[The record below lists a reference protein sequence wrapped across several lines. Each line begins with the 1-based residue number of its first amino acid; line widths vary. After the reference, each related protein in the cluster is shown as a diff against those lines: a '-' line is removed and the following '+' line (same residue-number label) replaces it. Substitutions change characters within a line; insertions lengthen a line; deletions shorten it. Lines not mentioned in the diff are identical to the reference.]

1 MGVTALAGLALQR
14 QYLKQVN
21 LKDWNTAF
29 WLTLI
34 GNLIQ
39 PWCLF
44 SAVQYAGVALA
55 ATFFG
60 LIPVLVALIANERDK
75 RKGKKYL
82 PLSKLI
88 LPLSV
93 IFIGLIL
100 ANFEG
105 LINVL
110 EDYKSNPNFLIGVI
124 YSVLSTAMWTW
135 YPIRNADWLL
145 DHPKISP
152 VFFTSMQCS
161 LLLPFGIVLYVALW
175 LFSRDLKELSQKVP
189 TAVAGPMLVFET
201 IFSVTWGCV
210 YARAFP
216 TTTLFIGMVLLVSGV
231 VYTLMLFN
239 SLNEPVV
246 SEAESSAGGM

>member
-1 MGVTALAGLALQR
+1 MLIGISFGLAACVLWGFTYLLPLLLPDYPTTYISVARGIVMGVTALAGLALQR

-135 YPIRNADWLL
+135 YPIRNAD
-145 DHPKISP
+145 
-152 VFFTSMQCS
+152 
-161 LLLPFGIVLYVALW
+161 
-175 LFSRDLKELSQKVP
+175 
-189 TAVAGPMLVFET
+189 
-201 IFSVTWGCV
+201 
-210 YARAFP
+210 
-216 TTTLFIGMVLLVSGV
+216 
-231 VYTLMLFN
+231 
-239 SLNEPVV
+239 
-246 SEAESSAGGM
+246 

>member
-1 MGVTALAGLALQR
+1 MLIGISFGLAACVLWGFTYLLPLLLPDYPTTYISVARGIVMGVTALAGLALQR

-110 EDYKSNPNFLIGVI
+110 EDYKSNPPYSRQRCGPGIRFAMQTGCLTILK
-124 YSVLSTAMWTW
+124 SVLSSLPVCNAVCCFRSESFYTLLFGCFQE
-135 YPIRNADWLL
+135 ISRN
-145 DHPKISP
+145 
-152 VFFTSMQCS
+152 
-161 LLLPFGIVLYVALW
+161 
-175 LFSRDLKELSQKVP
+175 
-189 TAVAGPMLVFET
+189 
-201 IFSVTWGCV
+201 FSVLRLSPLSDGPFLPVWFALSAQLP
-210 YARAFP
+210 Y
-216 TTTLFIGMVLLVSGV
+216 GML
-231 VYTLMLFN
+231 
-239 SLNEPVV
+239 
-246 SEAESSAGGM
+246 

>member
-1 MGVTALAGLALQR
+1 MLIGISFGLAACVLWGFTYLLPLLLPDYPTTYISVARGIVMGVTALAGLALQK

-100 ANFEG
+100 DNFEG

-110 EDYKSNPNFLIGVI
+110 
-124 YSVLSTAMWTW
+124 
-135 YPIRNADWLL
+135 
-145 DHPKISP
+145 
-152 VFFTSMQCS
+152 
-161 LLLPFGIVLYVALW
+161 
-175 LFSRDLKELSQKVP
+175 
-189 TAVAGPMLVFET
+189 
-201 IFSVTWGCV
+201 
-210 YARAFP
+210 
-216 TTTLFIGMVLLVSGV
+216 
-231 VYTLMLFN
+231 
-239 SLNEPVV
+239 
-246 SEAESSAGGM
+246 

>member
-1 MGVTALAGLALQR
+1 MLIGISFGLAACVLWGFTYLLPLLLPDYPTTYISVARGIVMGVTALAGLALQR

-135 YPIRNADWLL
+135 YPIRTMQTGCLTILKSVLSSLPVCNAVCCFRSESFYTLL
-145 DHPKISP
+145 FGCFQEIS
-152 VFFTSMQCS
+152 
-161 LLLPFGIVLYVALW
+161 
-175 LFSRDLKELSQKVP
+175 RN
-189 TAVAGPMLVFET
+189 
-201 IFSVTWGCV
+201 FSVLRLSPLSDGPFLPVWFALSAQLP
-210 YARAFP
+210 Y
-216 TTTLFIGMVLLVSGV
+216 GML
-231 VYTLMLFN
+231 
-239 SLNEPVV
+239 
-246 SEAESSAGGM
+246 

>member
-1 MGVTALAGLALQR
+1 MLIGISFGLAACVLWGFTYLLPLLLPDYPTTYISVARGIVMGVTALAGLALQK

-135 YPIRNADWLL
+135 YPIRNAVCCFRSESFYTLL
-145 DHPKISP
+145 FGCFQEISRSYS
-152 VFFTSMQCS
+152 V
-161 LLLPFGIVLYVALW
+161 LLLSPLSDGPSLPVWFALSAQ
-175 LFSRDLKELSQKVP
+175 LP
-189 TAVAGPMLVFET
+189 YGML
-201 IFSVTWGCV
+201 
-210 YARAFP
+210 
-216 TTTLFIGMVLLVSGV
+216 
-231 VYTLMLFN
+231 
-239 SLNEPVV
+239 
-246 SEAESSAGGM
+246 